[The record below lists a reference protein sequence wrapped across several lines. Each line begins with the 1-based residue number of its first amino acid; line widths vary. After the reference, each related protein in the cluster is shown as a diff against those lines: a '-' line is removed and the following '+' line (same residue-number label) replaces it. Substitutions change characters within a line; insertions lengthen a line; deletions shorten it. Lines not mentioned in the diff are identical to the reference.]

1 MEDLDKR
8 LIDLEIKFTH
18 QDELLNELNQIVAKQ
33 QIIIERLTKE
43 VIGLNELFT
52 KSDIQGNRTLK
63 DDIPPHY

>member
-1 MEDLDKR
+1 MEELDKR

-18 QDELLNELNQIVAKQ
+18 QDELLQELNQIVAKQ
-33 QIIIERLTKE
+33 QIIIEKMARE
-43 VIGLNELFT
+43 IISLNELYT